1 MVEFSF
7 RPQPKVRP
15 VDGSFPFRFR
25 RQPEPTHAT
34 LTIAETAD
42 LTEAALEAVRAGD
55 GGRLAVFGDGDAIA
69 ELADQVRDQL
79 IDPARGNWD
88 FFADHPSNYARSS
101 AIEAFLPDD
110 PDVCSGYTC
119 ASRYVLLRAIQHAG
133 DEPGATLS
141 AVRDL
146 IRDLPPEAVAEAAGH
161 DSGNGHAL
169 RWGMT
174 VLAGVRRATH
184 AFADHDRLMPRISIA
199 RWLAGSASTI
209 LFVRR
214 EPGLT
219 SSEVV
224 AVEASLRDHAMLSR
238 MDVFPLALPSQSM
251 EVVDGHR

>member
-1 MVEFSF
+1 MNISY
-7 RPQPKVRP
+7 
-15 VDGSFPFRFR
+15 PFRFKR
-25 RQPEPTHAT
+25 EREPARPL
-34 LTIAETAD
+34 LTIAEAAD
-42 LTEAALEAVRAGD
+42 LTAAALGAVRAGNGD
-55 GGRLAVFGDGDAIA
+55 RLAVFGDGDAIT
-69 ELADQVRDQL
+69 ELADLARDRL

-88 FFADHPSNYARSS
+88 FFADHPSDYARSS

-110 PDVCSGYTC
+110 PAVCSGYTC
-119 ASRYVLLRAIQHAG
+119 ASRYVLLRAIEHAG
-133 DEPGATLS
+133 DEPDATLS

-199 RWLAGSASTI
+199 RWLAGSASVV

-214 EPGLT
+214 EHSQ
-219 SSEVV
+219 SSNEADAIV
-224 AVEASLRDHAMLSR
+224 ASLRDHAMLAR
-238 MDVFPLALPSQSM
+238 LECKHL
-251 EVVDGHR
+251 ERIIR

>member
-1 MVEFSF
+1 MSV
-7 RPQPKVRP
+7 
-15 VDGSFPFRFR
+15 
-25 RQPEPTHAT
+25 
-34 LTIAETAD
+34 
-42 LTEAALEAVRAGD
+42 
-55 GGRLAVFGDGDAIA
+55 AIA
-69 ELADQVRDQL
+69 AVITSLQ
-79 IDPARGNWD
+79 
-88 FFADHPSNYARSS
+88 
-101 AIEAFLPDD
+101 
-110 PDVCSGYTC
+110 DVTI
-119 ASRYVLLRAIQHAG
+119 VLGWFSLTGH
-133 DEPGATLS
+133 EF
-141 AVRDL
+141 DL
-146 IRDLPPEAVAEAAGH
+146 
-161 DSGNGHAL
+161 
-169 RWGMT
+169 T

>member
-34 LTIAETAD
+34 LTIAE
-42 LTEAALEAVRAGD
+42 
-55 GGRLAVFGDGDAIA
+55 
-69 ELADQVRDQL
+69 LADQVRDQL

-88 FFADHPSNYARSS
+88 FFADHPSDYARSS

>member
-1 MVEFSF
+1 
-7 RPQPKVRP
+7 
-15 VDGSFPFRFR
+15 
-25 RQPEPTHAT
+25 
-34 LTIAETAD
+34 
-42 LTEAALEAVRAGD
+42 
-55 GGRLAVFGDGDAIA
+55 
-69 ELADQVRDQL
+69 
-79 IDPARGNWD
+79 
-88 FFADHPSNYARSS
+88 
-101 AIEAFLPDD
+101 
-110 PDVCSGYTC
+110 
-119 ASRYVLLRAIQHAG
+119 
-133 DEPGATLS
+133 
-141 AVRDL
+141 
-146 IRDLPPEAVAEAAGH
+146 
-161 DSGNGHAL
+161 SGNGHAL

>member
-42 LTEAALEAVRAGD
+42 LTAAALEAVRAGD

-88 FFADHPSNYARSS
+88 FFADHPSDYARSS

-174 VLAGVRRATH
+174 VLAGV
-184 AFADHDRLMPRISIA
+184 
-199 RWLAGSASTI
+199 
-209 LFVRR
+209 
-214 EPGLT
+214 
-219 SSEVV
+219 
-224 AVEASLRDHAMLSR
+224 
-238 MDVFPLALPSQSM
+238 LPSAATAW
-251 EVVDGHR
+251 